1 MLILGMDTATPHV
14 GVAIGDSADGGRVLA
29 EVLIAG
35 DRRHAEQLAPA
46 IKRVCDESG
55 VRLDQLTAIAVGIGP
70 GLFTGLRVGVTTAK
84 VMAQALRIPVV
95 AVSSLDLI
103 AAPLLDGHGGHA
115 HTLVVPV
122 IDARRREV
130 FSARYRVVPGG
141 MQREGEYT
149 VGSVEELIADL
160 EAENEHVLLAGD
172 GVSRYREQFAG
183 LDRSDMAGPEFE
195 APSVAALVQLATGRV
210 EREEFVQPWDVHPM
224 YLRESD
230 AELHWETPR

>member
-1 MLILGMDTATPHV
+1 MFILGMDTATSQV
-14 GVAIGDSADGGRVLA
+14 GVAIGDSADGGGVLA

-46 IKRVCDESG
+46 IQHVCDESG
-55 VRLDQLTAIAVGIGP
+55 VRLDQLGAIAVGIGP

-84 VMAQALRIPVV
+84 VMAQALGIPVV
-95 AVSSLDLI
+95 SASSLDLI
-103 AAPLLDGHGGHA
+103 AAPPALLEEGHA
-115 HTLVVPV
+115 HALVVPV

-141 MQREGEYT
+141 VQREGDYT
-149 VGSVEELIADL
+149 VGSVEDLIADL
-160 EAENEHVLLAGD
+160 QAGSEHVLLAGD
-172 GVSRYREQFAG
+172 GVTRYREQFAG
-183 LDRSDMAGPEFE
+183 LDRSEMAGPEFE
-195 APSVAALVQLATGRV
+195 YPSVAALVQLAAGRV